1 MASLAGEDVVLRLP
15 VDAATLLAG
24 GSRKIAITR
33 AAACP
38 CCQDGGDPDCVC
50 SGVGRVKV
58 RETVRVAV
66 PAGARSGARLR
77 LAGKGTAGLCGLP
90 DGDLFLVLDPAP
102 VEGFRRE
109 GADLFGVIDV
119 DARLARAGGVLQV
132 RVPRGTVRVTVP
144 AGTKTGR
151 RFRLRGQGLP
161 VWGGQ
166 GNGDLFLDVETC

>member
-1 MASLAGEDVVLRLP
+1 MLRLP
-15 VDAATLLAG
+15 IDAETLLAG
-24 GSRKIAITR
+24 GSPKIAITR

-50 SGVGRVKV
+50 AGVGRVKV

-66 PAGARSGARLR
+66 PAGARRGARLR

-109 GADLFGVIDV
+109 GADLFGIIDV
-119 DARLARAGGVLQV
+119 DARLARLGGVLQV

-144 AGTKTGR
+144 PGTVTGR

-166 GNGDLFLDVETC
+166 GNGDLFLDVETR